1 MSGQWDESTSGADGR
16 RRAEGGS
23 RGGGSPRGTGARG
36 GSTRGSGTRGAGAQ
50 GAGTPRVA
58 RTEQAADA
66 GERVP
71 APRPGGRAEARR
83 AAQGKGGGRGRS
95 DGDGAAD
102 ASTAGGR
109 AAARNSRKPKRNV
122 KKIVAWSV
130 AGVLVVLAG
139 TGGAIYYKL
148 NGNIK
153 SFDPEA
159 VSTDRPPEATADANG
174 NKPVNVLLI
183 GSDSRAGKNSDLGGG
198 NEGGARSDT
207 TILLHVYADHKH
219 AVGISIPRDALVT
232 IPRCKLPNG
241 TWSKEASNQMFNSAF
256 SVGNS
261 ESGNPACTQNTVEKL
276 TGIRVDHT
284 IEVNFEGF
292 AAMTEAVDGV
302 DVCLP
307 NDIYEGHLNPNLG
320 KKGKIVLPKGKQ
332 KLSGQKAL
340 DYVRLRHGIGDESDV
355 GRMKRQQAFLASL
368 MAKVKGEGLSPTTL
382 LPLADA
388 ATKSMTVDPG
398 LDSAKKLMD
407 FALSMKSIDLHD
419 VKFLTAPW
427 RYNGP
432 RIDLVHPAVDN
443 LWKTL
448 LADRTIDGQDATGKQ
463 DDAPQTP
470 TAAPETTTAAPSP
483 AAVDTPVK
491 VAVFNGTTASGLA
504 AKAAETLK
512 AAKVTVTGVSTAKNT
527 NKAVTTVEY
536 GSGQKANAEKV
547 AALFPNSTLVP
558 TSAAGISLV
567 LGKDFAAANAAA
579 APAAA
584 APSVPAPLPTE
595 VVNEARS
602 ADDDICSNVSY
613 G

>member
-1 MSGQWDESTSGADGR
+1 MSGQRDESRSGADGR
-16 RRAEGGS
+16 RRADGGS
-23 RGGGSPRGTGARG
+23 RGG
-36 GSTRGSGTRGAGAQ
+36 
-50 GAGTPRVA
+50 V
-58 RTEQAADA
+58 RTERPADA
-66 GERVP
+66 SGRVP

-95 DGDGAAD
+95 DNGRNDGGRAEGAA
-102 ASTAGGR
+102 AGGR

-153 SFDPEA
+153 SFDGDA
-159 VSTDRPPEATADANG
+159 IAADRPPEAQADANG

-183 GSDSRAGKNSDLGGG
+183 GSDSRSGKNSDLGGG
-198 NEGGARSDT
+198 NEDGARSDT

-241 TWSKEASNQMFNSAF
+241 KWTEEKPGQMFNSAF
-256 SVGNS
+256 SVGNT
-261 ESGNPACTQNTVEKL
+261 ETGNPACTQNTVEKL

-292 AAMTEAVDGV
+292 AAMTQAVDGV

-307 NDIYEGHLNPNLG
+307 NDIYEGNINPNLG

-332 KLSGQKAL
+332 KVSGQKAL
-340 DYVRLRHGIGDESDV
+340 DYVRLRHGIGDDSDV
-355 GRMKRQQAFLASL
+355 GRMKRQQAFLSSM
-368 MAKVKGEGLSPTTL
+368 MAKVKGQGLSPTTL

-407 FALSMKSIDLHD
+407 FALSMKNIDLHD

-463 DDAPQTP
+463 EDAPQTP
-470 TAAPETTTAAPSP
+470 TAAPETTPPAAPSP

-491 VAVFNGTTASGLA
+491 VAVYNGTTATGLA
-504 AKAAETLK
+504 GKAAETLK
-512 AAKVTVTGVSTAKNT
+512 AAKVTVTGVATAKNT
-527 NKAVTTVEY
+527 NKATTTVEY

-547 AALFPNSTLVP
+547 AALFPGATLTP

-567 LGKDFAAANAAA
+567 LGKDYAAANASA
-579 APAAA
+579 APAAGTPA
-584 APSVPAPLPTE
+584 VPAPLPSE
-595 VVNEARS
+595 VVSEARS

>member
-1 MSGQWDESTSGADGR
+1 MSGQWDESTSGAEGR
-16 RRAEGGS
+16 RRAANGPRSTGAARAAGTPRAGSGS
-23 RGGGSPRGTGARG
+23 RGGVGTER
-36 GSTRGSGTRGAGAQ
+36 
-50 GAGTPRVA
+50 P
-58 RTEQAADA
+58 ADA
-66 GERVP
+66 TARVP

-83 AAQGKGGGRGRS
+83 AAQGKGGGRGKG
-95 DGDGAAD
+95 DGGASDGAA
-102 ASTAGGR
+102 TGGR

-122 KKIVAWSV
+122 KKVVAWSV

-139 TGGAIYYKL
+139 AGGAIYYKL

-153 SFDPEA
+153 SFDA
-159 VSTDRPPEATADANG
+159 DAIATDRPPEAVADANG
-174 NKPVNVLLI
+174 NKPVNILLI

-232 IPRCKLPNG
+232 IPACKLPNG
-241 TWSKEASNQMFNSAF
+241 KWTKESPGQMFNSAF

-320 KKGKIVLPKGKQ
+320 KKGKVVLPKGKQ

-368 MAKVKGEGLSPTTL
+368 MTKVKGEGLNPTTL

-407 FALSMKSIDLHD
+407 FALSMKNIDLHD
-419 VKFLTAPW
+419 VKFLTTPW

-448 LADRTIDGQDATGKQ
+448 QADRTIDGEDATGKQ
-463 DDAPQTP
+463 EDAPQTP
-470 TAAPETTTAAPSP
+470 TAAPETTPAAPSP
-483 AAVDTPVK
+483 AAVDGPVK
-491 VAVFNGTTASGLA
+491 VAVYNGTTATGLA

-512 AAKVTVTGVSTAKNT
+512 AAKVTVTGVTTAKNT
-527 NKAVTTVEY
+527 TKATTTVEY
-536 GSGQKANAEKV
+536 GAGQKANAEKV
-547 AALFPNSTLVP
+547 AALFPGAVLTP

-567 LGKDFAAANAAA
+567 LGKDYAAANATAA
-579 APAAA
+579 TA
-584 APSVPAPLPTE
+584 APSVPAPLPSE